1 MALTDCFINRE
12 QLNKE
17 WKVSEAETM
26 SVLPQMAKLWH
37 PTLNG
42 ELKPTDIAPG
52 SRKAIWWQ
60 CEKGHAWKAAA
71 YSIKAGT
78 ECPYCAGKKPI
89 IGETDLAT
97 THPHVLKMWS
107 KKNKLT
113 PDSITAG
120 SKKKVW
126 WICEK
131 GHEWEAVVS
140 SVVIDGCGCPY
151 CAGKRA
157 IPGETDLA
165 TLRPDLMEQWDYEK
179 NTIDPRK
186 TTVAAHDK
194 VWWKCS
200 LGHSWEAVVFSRTK
214 EPASGC
220 PYCTGRLVLSGF
232 NDLATLKPKLAEEW
246 YQTLNGE
253 LTPKQVMLGS
263 NKKVW
268 WQCREGH
275 VWKAAIYSRTRK
287 KGAGCPVCAGTVKQ
301 KEPAERKI
309 MLGTVRSGAQVRLK

>member
-1 MALTDCFINRE
+1 MRSTDYFINHE
-12 QLNKE
+12 KTTEE
-17 WKVSEAETM
+17 WASGENDRMTVIR
-26 SVLPQMAKLWH
+26 QMVKLWH

-42 ELKPTDIAPG
+42 ELKPTDIAAG

-89 IGETDLAT
+89 IGENDLAT
-97 THPHVLKMWS
+97 THPNLLKMWS
-107 KKNKLT
+107 EKNKLT
-113 PDSITAG
+113 PDSVTAG

-126 WICEK
+126 WTCEK
-131 GHEWEAVVS
+131 GHEWEAIVS
-140 SVVIDGCGCPY
+140 SVAIDGCGCPY

-157 IPGETDLA
+157 IPGETDLV

-186 TTVAAHDK
+186 TTVAAHEK

-214 EPASGC
+214 ENASRC
-220 PYCTGRLVLSGF
+220 PYCTGRLVLPGF
-232 NDLATLKPKLAEEW
+232 NDLATLKPQLAEEW
-246 YQTLNGE
+246 YQALNGE
-253 LTPKQVMLGS
+253 LTPNQVTLGS

-268 WQCREGH
+268 WQCRDGH
-275 VWKAAIYSRTRK
+275 VWLAAIYSRTRK
-287 KGAGCPVCAGTVKQ
+287 KGAGCPICAGTVKQ
-301 KEPAERKI
+301 GKSAVSKKY
-309 MLGTVRSGAQVRLK
+309 VRRCTRLHPSG